1 MESGQK
7 KWRLVIDYRKLNDIN
22 IGDSYPL
29 PNITEILDQLGHSK
43 YFTTLDL
50 TSGFHEVKVHPE
62 DAPKTGFSVPSGH
75 YQFNRMPF
83 GLRNAPSIFQRLMNS
98 ALAGIQNFRCFV
110 YLDDIVIHAGDL
122 ASHNTRLKE
131 VFDRLSKYNLK
142 LQPEK
147 CEFLRKEVM

>member
-1 MESGQK
+1 
-7 KWRLVIDYRKLNDIN
+7 
-22 IGDSYPL
+22 
-29 PNITEILDQLGHSK
+29 
-43 YFTTLDL
+43 
-50 TSGFHEVKVHPE
+50 
-62 DAPKTGFSVPSGH
+62 
-75 YQFNRMPF
+75 
-83 GLRNAPSIFQRLMNS
+83 MNS

-147 CEFLRKEVM
+147 CEFLRKEVMYLGHLITENGVKPDPTKIQAIVNYPVLKDIKGIRAFLGLAGYYRRFIPKCSELTQPLTKLLKKGIEFNWSSLQQNQF